1 MGKISKLLKM
11 QKKLVVPKGQ
21 YNSFGK
27 YKYRSAEDIMVAL
40 KVVQEAENTVVVI
53 DTDIETANGWNYINA
68 TATLYDADDGEVIA
82 VTHGKA
88 REAESKRG
96 ADESQ
101 ITGSA
106 TSYAIKRALSG
117 MFLIDDEKDADTL
130 NDHAGYTNGAD
141 YKKLPSE
148 QKYTIADLKKK
159 LKENNVDY
167 DSFVNTIFKRGVTD
181 SKANT
186 TMHKFESALKKYR
199 ELIGKQE
206 EIPF

>member
-27 YKYRSAEDIMVAL
+27 YNYRSAEDIMVAL

-88 REAESKRG
+88 REPEVKKG
-96 ADESQ
+96 MDESQ
-101 ITGSA
+101 ITGTA
-106 TSYAIKRALSG
+106 ASYAIKRALSG

-130 NDHAGYTNGAD
+130 NNSDDYTKKDNTKTVML
-141 YKKLPSE
+141 KKLEYELS
-148 QKYTIADLKKK
+148 QNDIDVNDFAKILFKKK
-159 LKENNVDY
+159 KDVLTEKQIEATLSNFSIAVD
-167 DSFVNTIFKRGVTD
+167 
-181 SKANT
+181 
-186 TMHKFESALKKYR
+186 KYR
-199 ELIGKQE
+199 KLTKQ
-206 EIPF
+206 

>member
-27 YKYRSAEDIMVAL
+27 YNYRLAEDIMVAL

-88 REAESKRG
+88 REAESKKG

-130 NDHAGYTNGAD
+130 NDSEDYTQKDNAKTVILSQLE
-141 YKKLPSE
+141 KKL
-148 QKYTIADLKKK
+148 L
-159 LKENNVDY
+159 ENNININN
-167 DSFVNTIFKRGVTD
+167 FVKTLFKKRKNDLTEKEIEATL
-181 SKANT
+181 SRFT
-186 TMHKFESALKKYR
+186 SAIDKYR
-199 ELIGKQE
+199 KLTKQ
-206 EIPF
+206 

>member
-27 YKYRSAEDIMVAL
+27 YNYRSAEDIMVAL

-88 REAESKRG
+88 REPEAKKG
-96 ADESQ
+96 MDESQ
-101 ITGSA
+101 ITGTA
-106 TSYAIKRALSG
+106 ASYAIKRALSG

-130 NDHAGYTNGAD
+130 NDSEDYTQKDNAKTVILSQLE
-141 YKKLPSE
+141 KKL
-148 QKYTIADLKKK
+148 L
-159 LKENNVDY
+159 ENNININN
-167 DSFVNTIFKRGVTD
+167 FVKTLFKKRKNDLTEKEIEATL
-181 SKANT
+181 SRFT
-186 TMHKFESALKKYR
+186 SAIDKYR
-199 ELIGKQE
+199 KLTKQ
-206 EIPF
+206 

>member
-27 YKYRSAEDIMVAL
+27 YNYRSAEDIMVAL

-88 REAESKRG
+88 REPEAKKG
-96 ADESQ
+96 MDESQ
-101 ITGSA
+101 ITGTA
-106 TSYAIKRALSG
+106 ASYAIKRALSG

-130 NDHAGYTNGAD
+130 NNSDDYTKKDNTKTVML
-141 YKKLPSE
+141 KKLEYELS
-148 QKYTIADLKKK
+148 QNDIDINDFAKILFKKK
-159 LKENNVDY
+159 KDVLTEKQIEATLSNFSIAVD
-167 DSFVNTIFKRGVTD
+167 
-181 SKANT
+181 
-186 TMHKFESALKKYR
+186 KYR
-199 ELIGKQE
+199 KLTKQ
-206 EIPF
+206 

>member
-27 YKYRSAEDIMVAL
+27 YNYRSAEDIMVAL

-88 REAESKRG
+88 REPEIKKG
-96 ADESQ
+96 MDESQ
-101 ITGSA
+101 ITGTA
-106 TSYAIKRALSG
+106 ASYAIKRALSG
-117 MFLIDDEKDADTL
+117 MFLIDDEKDADTP
-130 NDHAGYTNGAD
+130 NNSDDYTKKDNTKTVML
-141 YKKLPSE
+141 KKLEYELS
-148 QKYTIADLKKK
+148 QNDIDINDFAKILFKKK
-159 LKENNVDY
+159 KDVLTEKQIEATLSNFSIAVD
-167 DSFVNTIFKRGVTD
+167 
-181 SKANT
+181 
-186 TMHKFESALKKYR
+186 KYR
-199 ELIGKQE
+199 KLTKQ
-206 EIPF
+206 

>member
-27 YKYRSAEDIMVAL
+27 YNYRSAEDIMVAL

-88 REAESKRG
+88 REPEIKKG
-96 ADESQ
+96 MDESQ
-101 ITGSA
+101 ITGTA
-106 TSYAIKRALSG
+106 ASYAIKRALSG

-130 NDHAGYTNGAD
+130 NNSDDYTKKDNAKTIML
-141 YKKLPSE
+141 KKLEYELS
-148 QKYTIADLKKK
+148 QNDIDINDFAKTLFKKK
-159 LKENNVDY
+159 KDVLTGKQIEATLSNFSIAVD
-167 DSFVNTIFKRGVTD
+167 
-181 SKANT
+181 
-186 TMHKFESALKKYR
+186 KYR
-199 ELIGKQE
+199 KLTKQ
-206 EIPF
+206 

>member
-27 YKYRSAEDIMVAL
+27 YNYRSAEDIMVAL

-68 TATLYDADDGEVIA
+68 TATLYDAEDGEVIA

-88 REAESKRG
+88 REAESKKG

-130 NDHAGYTNGAD
+130 NDSEDYTQKDNAKTVILSQLE
-141 YKKLPSE
+141 KKL
-148 QKYTIADLKKK
+148 L
-159 LKENNVDY
+159 ENNININN
-167 DSFVNTIFKRGVTD
+167 FVKTLFKKRKNDLTEKEIEATL
-181 SKANT
+181 SRFT
-186 TMHKFESALKKYR
+186 SAIDKYR
-199 ELIGKQE
+199 KLTKQ
-206 EIPF
+206 

>member
-27 YKYRSAEDIMVAL
+27 YNYRSAEDIMVAL

-88 REAESKRG
+88 REAESKKG

-106 TSYAIKRALSG
+106 TSYATKRALSG

-130 NDHAGYTNGAD
+130 NSSEDYTQKDNAKTVILSQLE
-141 YKKLPSE
+141 KKL
-148 QKYTIADLKKK
+148 L
-159 LKENNVDY
+159 ENNININN
-167 DSFVNTIFKRGVTD
+167 FVKTLFKKRKNDLTEKEIEATL
-181 SKANT
+181 SRFT
-186 TMHKFESALKKYR
+186 SAIDKYR
-199 ELIGKQE
+199 KLTKQ
-206 EIPF
+206 

>member
-27 YKYRSAEDIMVAL
+27 YNYRSAEDIMVAL

-68 TATLYDADDGEVIA
+68 TATLYDADDGEVIV

-130 NDHAGYTNGAD
+130 NSSEDYTQKD
-141 YKKLPSE
+141 DVKIVTLSQLEKKLSE
-148 QKYTIADLKKK
+148 NSININNFVKTLFKKRKNDLTE
-159 LKENNVDY
+159 KEIEATLSRFASAVD
-167 DSFVNTIFKRGVTD
+167 
-181 SKANT
+181 
-186 TMHKFESALKKYR
+186 KYR
-199 ELIGKQE
+199 KLTKQ
-206 EIPF
+206 

>member
-88 REAESKRG
+88 REPEAKKG
-96 ADESQ
+96 MDESQ
-101 ITGSA
+101 ITGTA
-106 TSYAIKRALSG
+106 ASYAIKRALSG

-130 NDHAGYTNGAD
+130 NNSDDYTKKDNTKTVML
-141 YKKLPSE
+141 KKLEYELS
-148 QKYTIADLKKK
+148 QNDIDINDFAKILFKKK
-159 LKENNVDY
+159 KDVLTEKQIEATLSNFSIAVD
-167 DSFVNTIFKRGVTD
+167 
-181 SKANT
+181 
-186 TMHKFESALKKYR
+186 KYR
-199 ELIGKQE
+199 KLTKQ
-206 EIPF
+206 

>member
-27 YKYRSAEDIMVAL
+27 YNYRSAEDIMVAL

-68 TATLYDADDGEVIA
+68 TATLYDADDGEVIT

-88 REAESKRG
+88 REPEIKKG
-96 ADESQ
+96 MDESQ
-101 ITGSA
+101 ITGTA
-106 TSYAIKRALSG
+106 ASYAIKRALSG

-130 NDHAGYTNGAD
+130 NDSEDYTQKDNAKTVILSQLE
-141 YKKLPSE
+141 KKL
-148 QKYTIADLKKK
+148 L
-159 LKENNVDY
+159 ENNININN
-167 DSFVNTIFKRGVTD
+167 FVKTLFKKRKNDLTEKEIEATL
-181 SKANT
+181 SRFT
-186 TMHKFESALKKYR
+186 SAIDKYR
-199 ELIGKQE
+199 KLTKQ
-206 EIPF
+206 

>member
-27 YKYRSAEDIMVAL
+27 YNYRSAEDIMVAL

-88 REAESKRG
+88 REPEIKKG
-96 ADESQ
+96 MDESQ
-101 ITGSA
+101 ITGTA
-106 TSYAIKRALSG
+106 ASYAIKRALSG

-130 NDHAGYTNGAD
+130 NNSDDYTKKDNAKTIML
-141 YKKLPSE
+141 KKLEYELS
-148 QKYTIADLKKK
+148 QNDIDINDFTKILFKKK
-159 LKENNVDY
+159 KDVLTEKQIEATLSNFSIAVD
-167 DSFVNTIFKRGVTD
+167 
-181 SKANT
+181 
-186 TMHKFESALKKYR
+186 KYR
-199 ELIGKQE
+199 KLTK
-206 EIPF
+206 

>member
-1 MGKISKLLKM
+1 MGKILKLLKM

-27 YKYRSAEDIMVAL
+27 YNYRSAEDIMVAL

-88 REAESKRG
+88 REPESKKG
-96 ADESQ
+96 MDESQ
-101 ITGSA
+101 ITGTA
-106 TSYAIKRALSG
+106 ASYAIKRALSG

-130 NDHAGYTNGAD
+130 NNSDDYTKKDNTKTVML
-141 YKKLPSE
+141 KKLEYELS
-148 QKYTIADLKKK
+148 QNDIDINDFAKILFKKK
-159 LKENNVDY
+159 KDVLTEKQIEATLSNFSIAVD
-167 DSFVNTIFKRGVTD
+167 
-181 SKANT
+181 
-186 TMHKFESALKKYR
+186 KYR
-199 ELIGKQE
+199 KPTKQ
-206 EIPF
+206 

>member
-27 YKYRSAEDIMVAL
+27 YNYRSAEDIMVAL

-88 REAESKRG
+88 REPEIKKG
-96 ADESQ
+96 MDESQ
-101 ITGSA
+101 ITGTA
-106 TSYAIKRALSG
+106 ASYAIKRALSG

-130 NDHAGYTNGAD
+130 NNSDDYTKKDNTKTVML
-141 YKKLPSE
+141 KKLEYELS
-148 QKYTIADLKKK
+148 QNDIDINDFAKILFKKK
-159 LKENNVDY
+159 KDVLTEKQIEATLSNFSIAVD
-167 DSFVNTIFKRGVTD
+167 
-181 SKANT
+181 
-186 TMHKFESALKKYR
+186 KYR
-199 ELIGKQE
+199 KLTKQ
-206 EIPF
+206 

>member
-27 YKYRSAEDIMVAL
+27 YNYRSAEDIMVAL

-88 REAESKRG
+88 REPEIKKG
-96 ADESQ
+96 MDESQ
-101 ITGSA
+101 ITGTA
-106 TSYAIKRALSG
+106 ASYVIKRALSG

-130 NDHAGYTNGAD
+130 NNSDDYTKKDNTKTVML
-141 YKKLPSE
+141 KKLEYELS
-148 QKYTIADLKKK
+148 QNDIDINDFAKILFKKK
-159 LKENNVDY
+159 KDVLTEKQIEATLSNFSIAVD
-167 DSFVNTIFKRGVTD
+167 
-181 SKANT
+181 
-186 TMHKFESALKKYR
+186 KYR
-199 ELIGKQE
+199 KLTKQ
-206 EIPF
+206 

>member
-1 MGKISKLLKM
+1 MSKISKLLKM

-40 KVVQEAENTVVVI
+40 KVVQEAENAVVVI

-88 REAESKRG
+88 REPEAKKG
-96 ADESQ
+96 MDESQ
-101 ITGSA
+101 ITGTA
-106 TSYAIKRALSG
+106 ASYAIKRALSG

-130 NDHAGYTNGAD
+130 NNSDDYTKKDNTKTVML
-141 YKKLPSE
+141 KKLEYELS
-148 QKYTIADLKKK
+148 QNDIDINDFAKILFKKK
-159 LKENNVDY
+159 KDVLTEKQIEATLSNFSIAVD
-167 DSFVNTIFKRGVTD
+167 
-181 SKANT
+181 
-186 TMHKFESALKKYR
+186 KYR
-199 ELIGKQE
+199 KLTKQ
-206 EIPF
+206 

>member
-27 YKYRSAEDIMVAL
+27 YNYRSAEDIMVAL

-88 REAESKRG
+88 REAESKKG

-117 MFLIDDEKDADTL
+117 MFLIDDEKDANTL
-130 NDHAGYTNGAD
+130 NDSEDYTQKDNAKTVILSQLE
-141 YKKLPSE
+141 KKL
-148 QKYTIADLKKK
+148 L
-159 LKENNVDY
+159 ENNININN
-167 DSFVNTIFKRGVTD
+167 FVKTLFKKRKNDLTEKEIEATL
-181 SKANT
+181 SRFT
-186 TMHKFESALKKYR
+186 SAIDKYR
-199 ELIGKQE
+199 KLTKQ
-206 EIPF
+206 

>member
-21 YNSFGK
+21 YNTFGK
-27 YKYRSAEDIMVAL
+27 YNYRSAEDIMVAL

-88 REAESKRG
+88 REAESKKG

-130 NDHAGYTNGAD
+130 NDSEDYTQKDNAKTVILSQLE
-141 YKKLPSE
+141 KKL
-148 QKYTIADLKKK
+148 L
-159 LKENNVDY
+159 ENNININN
-167 DSFVNTIFKRGVTD
+167 FVKTLFKKRKNDLTEKEIEATL
-181 SKANT
+181 SRFT
-186 TMHKFESALKKYR
+186 SAIDKYR
-199 ELIGKQE
+199 KLTKQ
-206 EIPF
+206 

>member
-27 YKYRSAEDIMVAL
+27 YNYRSAEDIMVAL

-88 REAESKRG
+88 REAESKKG

-130 NDHAGYTNGAD
+130 NDSEDYTQKDNAKTIML
-141 YKKLPSE
+141 KKLEYELS
-148 QKYTIADLKKK
+148 QNDIDINDFAKILFKKK
-159 LKENNVDY
+159 KDVLTEKQIEATLSNFSIAVD
-167 DSFVNTIFKRGVTD
+167 
-181 SKANT
+181 
-186 TMHKFESALKKYR
+186 KYR
-199 ELIGKQE
+199 KLTKQ
-206 EIPF
+206 

>member
-27 YKYRSAEDIMVAL
+27 YNYRSAEDIMVAL

-88 REAESKRG
+88 RKPEAKKG
-96 ADESQ
+96 MDESQ
-101 ITGSA
+101 ITGTA
-106 TSYAIKRALSG
+106 ASYAIKRALSG

-130 NDHAGYTNGAD
+130 NNSDDYTKKDNAKTIML
-141 YKKLPSE
+141 KKLEYELS
-148 QKYTIADLKKK
+148 QNDIDINDFAKILFKKK
-159 LKENNVDY
+159 KDVLTEKQIEATLSSFSIAVD
-167 DSFVNTIFKRGVTD
+167 
-181 SKANT
+181 
-186 TMHKFESALKKYR
+186 KYR
-199 ELIGKQE
+199 KLTKQ
-206 EIPF
+206 

>member
-21 YNSFGK
+21 YNTFGK
-27 YKYRSAEDIMVAL
+27 YNYRSAEDIMVAL

-88 REAESKRG
+88 REPEIKKG
-96 ADESQ
+96 MDESQ
-101 ITGSA
+101 ITGTA
-106 TSYAIKRALSG
+106 ASYAIKRALSG

-130 NDHAGYTNGAD
+130 NNSDDYTKKDNTKTIML
-141 YKKLPSE
+141 KKLEYELS
-148 QKYTIADLKKK
+148 QNDIDINDFAKILFKKK
-159 LKENNVDY
+159 KDVLTEKQIEATLSNFSIAVD
-167 DSFVNTIFKRGVTD
+167 
-181 SKANT
+181 
-186 TMHKFESALKKYR
+186 KYR
-199 ELIGKQE
+199 KLTKQ
-206 EIPF
+206 

>member
-82 VTHGKA
+82 VTHGKT
-88 REAESKRG
+88 REPEAKKG
-96 ADESQ
+96 MDESQ
-101 ITGSA
+101 ITGTA
-106 TSYAIKRALSG
+106 ASYAIKRALSG

-130 NDHAGYTNGAD
+130 NNSDDYTKKDNTKTVML
-141 YKKLPSE
+141 KKLEYELS
-148 QKYTIADLKKK
+148 QNDIDINDFAKILFKKK
-159 LKENNVDY
+159 KDSLTEKQIEATLSNFSIAVD
-167 DSFVNTIFKRGVTD
+167 
-181 SKANT
+181 
-186 TMHKFESALKKYR
+186 KYR
-199 ELIGKQE
+199 KLTKQ
-206 EIPF
+206 

>member
-27 YKYRSAEDIMVAL
+27 YNYRSAEDIMVAL

-88 REAESKRG
+88 REPELKKG
-96 ADESQ
+96 MDESQ
-101 ITGSA
+101 ITGTA
-106 TSYAIKRALSG
+106 ASYAIKRALSG

-130 NDHAGYTNGAD
+130 NNSDDYTKKDNAKTIML
-141 YKKLPSE
+141 KKLEYELS
-148 QKYTIADLKKK
+148 QNDIDINDFAKILFKKK
-159 LKENNVDY
+159 KDVLTEKQIEATLSNFSIAVD
-167 DSFVNTIFKRGVTD
+167 
-181 SKANT
+181 
-186 TMHKFESALKKYR
+186 KYR
-199 ELIGKQE
+199 KLTKQ
-206 EIPF
+206 

>member
-27 YKYRSAEDIMVAL
+27 YNYRSAEDIMVAL

-88 REAESKRG
+88 REPEAKKG
-96 ADESQ
+96 MDESQ
-101 ITGSA
+101 ITGTA
-106 TSYAIKRALSG
+106 ASYAIKRALSG

-130 NDHAGYTNGAD
+130 NNSDDYTKKDNTKAIML
-141 YKKLPSE
+141 KKLEYELS
-148 QKYTIADLKKK
+148 QNDIDINDFAKILFKKK
-159 LKENNVDY
+159 KDSLTEKQIEATLSNFSIAVD
-167 DSFVNTIFKRGVTD
+167 
-181 SKANT
+181 
-186 TMHKFESALKKYR
+186 KYR
-199 ELIGKQE
+199 KLTKQ
-206 EIPF
+206 

>member
-27 YKYRSAEDIMVAL
+27 YNYRSAEDIMVAL

-88 REAESKRG
+88 REAESKKG

-130 NDHAGYTNGAD
+130 NDSEDYTQKDNAKTVILSQLE
-141 YKKLPSE
+141 KKL
-148 QKYTIADLKKK
+148 L
-159 LKENNVDY
+159 ENNININN
-167 DSFVNTIFKRGVTD
+167 FVKTLFKKRKNDLTE
-181 SKANT
+181 KEIEATLNRFT
-186 TMHKFESALKKYR
+186 SAIDKYR
-199 ELIGKQE
+199 KLTKQ
-206 EIPF
+206 

>member
-27 YKYRSAEDIMVAL
+27 YNYRSAEDIMVAL

-88 REAESKRG
+88 REPEAKKG
-96 ADESQ
+96 MDESQ
-101 ITGSA
+101 ITGTA
-106 TSYAIKRALSG
+106 ASYAIKRALSG

-130 NDHAGYTNGAD
+130 NNSDDYTKKD
-141 YKKLPSE
+141 DTKTVMLKKLEYELS
-148 QKYTIADLKKK
+148 QNDIDINDFAKILFKKK
-159 LKENNVDY
+159 KDSLTEKQIEATLSNFSIAVD
-167 DSFVNTIFKRGVTD
+167 
-181 SKANT
+181 
-186 TMHKFESALKKYR
+186 KYR
-199 ELIGKQE
+199 KLTKQ
-206 EIPF
+206 

>member
-27 YKYRSAEDIMVAL
+27 YNYRSAEDIIVAL

-88 REAESKRG
+88 REPEIKKG
-96 ADESQ
+96 MDESQ
-101 ITGSA
+101 ITGTA
-106 TSYAIKRALSG
+106 ASYAIKRALSG
-117 MFLIDDEKDADTL
+117 MFLIDDEKDTDTL
-130 NDHAGYTNGAD
+130 NNSDDYTKKDNAKTIML
-141 YKKLPSE
+141 KKLEYELS
-148 QKYTIADLKKK
+148 QNDIDINDFTKILFKKK
-159 LKENNVDY
+159 KDVLTEKQIEATLSNFSIAVD
-167 DSFVNTIFKRGVTD
+167 
-181 SKANT
+181 
-186 TMHKFESALKKYR
+186 KYR
-199 ELIGKQE
+199 KLTKQ
-206 EIPF
+206 

>member
-11 QKKLVVPKGQ
+11 QKKLVVPNGQ

-88 REAESKRG
+88 REPEAKKG
-96 ADESQ
+96 MDESQ
-101 ITGSA
+101 ITGTA
-106 TSYAIKRALSG
+106 ASYAIKRALSG

-130 NDHAGYTNGAD
+130 NNSDDYTKKDNTKTVML
-141 YKKLPSE
+141 KKLEYELS
-148 QKYTIADLKKK
+148 QNDIDINDFAKILFKKK
-159 LKENNVDY
+159 KDSLTEKQIEATLSNFSIAVD
-167 DSFVNTIFKRGVTD
+167 
-181 SKANT
+181 
-186 TMHKFESALKKYR
+186 KYR
-199 ELIGKQE
+199 KLTKQ
-206 EIPF
+206 

>member
-88 REAESKRG
+88 REPEIKKG
-96 ADESQ
+96 MDESQ
-101 ITGSA
+101 ITGTA
-106 TSYAIKRALSG
+106 ASYAIKRALSG

-130 NDHAGYTNGAD
+130 NNSDDYTKKD
-141 YKKLPSE
+141 DTKTVVLKKLEYELS
-148 QKYTIADLKKK
+148 QNDIDINDFAKILFKKK
-159 LKENNVDY
+159 KDSLTEKQIEATLSNFSIAVD
-167 DSFVNTIFKRGVTD
+167 
-181 SKANT
+181 
-186 TMHKFESALKKYR
+186 KYR
-199 ELIGKQE
+199 KLTKQ
-206 EIPF
+206 

>member
-88 REAESKRG
+88 REPEAKKG
-96 ADESQ
+96 MDESQ
-101 ITGSA
+101 ITGTA
-106 TSYAIKRALSG
+106 ASYAIKRALSG

-130 NDHAGYTNGAD
+130 NNSDDYTKKDNTKTVML
-141 YKKLPSE
+141 KKLEYELS
-148 QKYTIADLKKK
+148 QNDIDINDFAKILFKKK
-159 LKENNVDY
+159 KDSLTEKQIEATLSNFSIAVD
-167 DSFVNTIFKRGVTD
+167 
-181 SKANT
+181 
-186 TMHKFESALKKYR
+186 KYR
-199 ELIGKQE
+199 KLTKQ
-206 EIPF
+206 

>member
-27 YKYRSAEDIMVAL
+27 YNYRSAEDIMVAL
-40 KVVQEAENTVVVI
+40 KVVQEAENTVVII

-88 REAESKRG
+88 REPEIKKG
-96 ADESQ
+96 MDESQ
-101 ITGSA
+101 ITGTA
-106 TSYAIKRALSG
+106 ASYAIKRALSG

-130 NDHAGYTNGAD
+130 NNSDDYTKKDSAKTVML
-141 YKKLPSE
+141 KKLEYELS
-148 QKYTIADLKKK
+148 QNDIDINDFAKILFKKK
-159 LKENNVDY
+159 KDVLTEKQIEATLSNFSIAVD
-167 DSFVNTIFKRGVTD
+167 
-181 SKANT
+181 
-186 TMHKFESALKKYR
+186 KYR
-199 ELIGKQE
+199 KLTKQ
-206 EIPF
+206 

>member
-27 YKYRSAEDIMVAL
+27 YNYRSAEDIMVAL

-68 TATLYDADDGEVIA
+68 TSTLYDADDGEVIA

-88 REAESKRG
+88 REPEIKKG
-96 ADESQ
+96 MDESQ
-101 ITGSA
+101 ITGTA
-106 TSYAIKRALSG
+106 ASYAIKRALSG

-130 NDHAGYTNGAD
+130 NNSDDYTKKDNTKTIML
-141 YKKLPSE
+141 KKLEYELS
-148 QKYTIADLKKK
+148 QNDIDINDFAKILFKKK
-159 LKENNVDY
+159 KDVLTEKQIEATLSNFSIAVD
-167 DSFVNTIFKRGVTD
+167 
-181 SKANT
+181 
-186 TMHKFESALKKYR
+186 KYR
-199 ELIGKQE
+199 KLTKQ
-206 EIPF
+206 

>member
-27 YKYRSAEDIMVAL
+27 YNYRSAEDIMVAL

-82 VTHGKA
+82 VTHRKA
-88 REAESKRG
+88 REPEAKKG
-96 ADESQ
+96 MDESQ
-101 ITGSA
+101 ITGTA
-106 TSYAIKRALSG
+106 ASYAIKRALSG

-130 NDHAGYTNGAD
+130 NNSDDYTKKDNTKTVML
-141 YKKLPSE
+141 KKLEYELS
-148 QKYTIADLKKK
+148 QNDIDINDFTKILFKKK
-159 LKENNVDY
+159 KDSLTEKQIEATLSNFSIAVD
-167 DSFVNTIFKRGVTD
+167 
-181 SKANT
+181 
-186 TMHKFESALKKYR
+186 KYR
-199 ELIGKQE
+199 KLTKQ
-206 EIPF
+206 

>member
-27 YKYRSAEDIMVAL
+27 YNYRSAEDIMVAL

-88 REAESKRG
+88 REPETKKG
-96 ADESQ
+96 MDESQ
-101 ITGSA
+101 ITGTA
-106 TSYAIKRALSG
+106 ASYAIKRALLG

-130 NDHAGYTNGAD
+130 NNSDDYTKKDNTKTVML
-141 YKKLPSE
+141 KKLEYELS
-148 QKYTIADLKKK
+148 QNDIDINDFAKILFKKK
-159 LKENNVDY
+159 KDVLTEKQIEATLSNFSIAVD
-167 DSFVNTIFKRGVTD
+167 
-181 SKANT
+181 
-186 TMHKFESALKKYR
+186 KYR
-199 ELIGKQE
+199 KFTKQ
-206 EIPF
+206 

>member
-27 YKYRSAEDIMVAL
+27 YNYRSAEDIMVAL

-88 REAESKRG
+88 REAESKKG

-130 NDHAGYTNGAD
+130 NDSEDYTQKDNTKTVILSQLE
-141 YKKLPSE
+141 KKL
-148 QKYTIADLKKK
+148 L
-159 LKENNVDY
+159 ENNININN
-167 DSFVNTIFKRGVTD
+167 FVKTLFKKRKNDLTEKEIEATL
-181 SKANT
+181 SRFT
-186 TMHKFESALKKYR
+186 SAIDKYR
-199 ELIGKQE
+199 KLTKQ
-206 EIPF
+206 

>member
-27 YKYRSAEDIMVAL
+27 YNYRSAEDIMVAL

-82 VTHGKA
+82 VTRGKA
-88 REAESKRG
+88 REAESKKG

-130 NDHAGYTNGAD
+130 NDSEDYTQKDNAKTVILSQLE
-141 YKKLPSE
+141 KKL
-148 QKYTIADLKKK
+148 L
-159 LKENNVDY
+159 ENNININN
-167 DSFVNTIFKRGVTD
+167 FVKTLFKKRKNDLTEKEIEATL
-181 SKANT
+181 SRFT
-186 TMHKFESALKKYR
+186 SAIDKYR
-199 ELIGKQE
+199 KLTKQ
-206 EIPF
+206 

>member
-1 MGKISKLLKM
+1 MVKISKLLKM

-27 YKYRSAEDIMVAL
+27 YNYRSAEDIMVAL

-88 REAESKRG
+88 REPEIKKG
-96 ADESQ
+96 MDESQ
-101 ITGSA
+101 ITGTA
-106 TSYAIKRALSG
+106 ASYAIKRALSG

-130 NDHAGYTNGAD
+130 NNSDDYTKKDNTKTVML
-141 YKKLPSE
+141 KKLEYELS
-148 QKYTIADLKKK
+148 QNDIDINDFTKILFKKK
-159 LKENNVDY
+159 KDSLTEKQIEATLSNFSIAVD
-167 DSFVNTIFKRGVTD
+167 
-181 SKANT
+181 
-186 TMHKFESALKKYR
+186 KYR
-199 ELIGKQE
+199 KLTKQ
-206 EIPF
+206 

>member
-27 YKYRSAEDIMVAL
+27 YNYRSAEDIMVAL

-88 REAESKRG
+88 REPEIKKG
-96 ADESQ
+96 MDESQ
-101 ITGSA
+101 ITGTA
-106 TSYAIKRALSG
+106 ASYAIKRALSG

-130 NDHAGYTNGAD
+130 NNSDDYTKKDNTKTVML
-141 YKKLPSE
+141 KKLEYELS
-148 QKYTIADLKKK
+148 QNDIDINDFAKILFKKK
-159 LKENNVDY
+159 KDVLTEKQIEATLSNFSIAVD
-167 DSFVNTIFKRGVTD
+167 
-181 SKANT
+181 
-186 TMHKFESALKKYR
+186 KYR
-199 ELIGKQE
+199 KLTK
-206 EIPF
+206 